1 MAKHEVALKISH
13 EVPIAGK
20 DVEFPVKADGA
31 SLGRVRV
38 SRGGIDWYP
47 RRAQKGGYA
56 LTWEDFAA
64 IMESNGRRKR

>member
-31 SLGRVRV
+31 SLGRVR
-38 SRGGIDWYP
+38 
-47 RRAQKGGYA
+47 
-56 LTWEDFAA
+56 
-64 IMESNGRRKR
+64 